1 LRVDTNYLLTEVDD
15 RGGAGRIFDNQ
26 IVRTRWNYQFT
37 KEWSLRFIAQ
47 HEKTRASPLTSLVDD
62 ENLNF
67 DVLGRYVI
75 NPWSALYI
83 GYNTNSS
90 NYQLVDS
97 GQGTEIVATDDLARD
112 GEQLFVKFSYL
123 LQP

>member
-1 LRVDTNYLLTEVDD
+1 
-15 RGGAGRIFDNQ
+15 
-26 IVRTRWNYQFT
+26 
-37 KEWSLRFIAQ
+37 
-47 HEKTRASPLTSLVDD
+47 VDD

-67 DVLGRYVI
+67 DILARYVI
-75 NPWSALYI
+75 NPWSALYV

-97 GQGTEIVATDDLARD
+97 GQGTEMVRTDDLARD
-112 GEQLFVKFSYL
+112 GSQLFVKFSYL